1 MANEIM
7 IERPVDLDF
16 QPAKLDFTNY
26 DDLKK
31 SVDEFAAK
39 YHGFVFTREDKS
51 VALKARTEL
60 KSILD
65 SIESNRKR
73 VKQVYNKPL
82 NAFEQQIKDLT
93 DTINEPLNDI
103 RIGLKEIDGYEKDE
117 REGALNSF
125 LKVLTKDSTI
135 TPDDIEI
142 DHRWLNKGNWTDN
155 LKPVKKLTEEIKFAI
170 KNAENEKKQK
180 EDNIRILTEFCKS
193 KNVESAGWIAQL
205 EYKPVTEIMDL
216 INLDLKRQAEIAKE
230 QELKRKEYE
239 AHQSKQQAIKTEPL
253 KVQEVPE
260 MTISNVIQVTGTV
273 EQLQALNTFCI
284 ENNIDVKPFYATDDL
299 PF

>member
-1 MANEIM
+1 M

-82 NAFEQQIKDLT
+82 NVFEQQIKDLT

-117 REGALNSF
+117 REGSLKSF
-125 LKVLTKDSTI
+125 LEDLTKDSTI
-135 TPDDIEI
+135 TPDDIQI

-155 LKPVKKLTEEIKFAI
+155 LKPVTKLTEEIKFAI

-253 KVQEVPE
+253 NVQEVPE
-260 MTISNVIQVTGTV
+260 ITISNVIQVTGTV
-273 EQLQALNTFCI
+273 EQLQALNAFCI
-284 ENNIDVKPFYATDDL
+284 DNNIDVKPFYATDDL

>member
-1 MANEIM
+1 M

-82 NAFEQQIKDLT
+82 SAFEQQIKDLT
-93 DTINEPLNDI
+93 DAINEPLNDI
-103 RIGLKEIDGYEKDE
+103 RAGLKEIDGYEKDE

-125 LKVLTKDSTI
+125 LEGLTKDSTI

-142 DHRWLNKGNWTDN
+142 DTRWLNKGNWTDN
-155 LKPVKKLTEEIKFAI
+155 LKPVKKLTEEINFAV

-193 KNVESAGWIAQL
+193 KNIESAGWVAQL

-260 MTISNVIQVTGTV
+260 ITISNVIQVTGTV
-273 EQLQALNTFCI
+273 EQLQALNSFCI

>member
-7 IERPVDLDF
+7 LERPVDLDF

-26 DDLKK
+26 NDLKK

-39 YHGFVFTREDKS
+39 YHGFVFTREDKP

-82 NAFEQQIKDLT
+82 NVFEQQIKDLT
-93 DTINEPLNDI
+93 DSINEPLNDI
-103 RIGLKEIDGYEKDE
+103 RAGLKEIDGYEKDE
-117 REGALNSF
+117 REGALKSF
-125 LKVLTKDSTI
+125 LGTLTKDSTI

-142 DHRWLNKGNWTDN
+142 DPRWLNKGNWTDN
-155 LKPVKKLTEEIKFAI
+155 LKPVKKLTEEINFAV
-170 KNAENEKKQK
+170 KNAEIEKKEK
-180 EDNIRILTEFCKS
+180 EDNVRILKEFCKS

-253 KVQEVPE
+253 NVKEVPE

-273 EQLQALNTFCI
+273 EQLQALNAFCI
-284 ENNIDVKPFYATDDL
+284 ENSIDVKPFYATDDL

>member
-180 EDNIRILTEFCKS
+180 EDIIRILTEFCKS